1 MIRRL
6 AQLRGDGCLRRE
18 SRVSCDFLWHAPR
31 TSGSQARRTLGAI
44 CEAPASQAPRQA
56 AVRPGRRFI
65 FRRYDAAVQ
74 FAELVATSNAVAQ
87 TPGRLKK
94 TDLLA
99 TCLRQMGSDERAIG
113 ARCLAS
119 TVPHKT

>member
-1 MIRRL
+1 MP
-6 AQLRGDGCLRRE
+6 GT
-18 SRVSCDFLWHAPR
+18 S
-31 TSGSQARRTLGAI
+31 TSGGPTGPPLYFS
-44 CEAPASQAPRQA
+44 
-56 AVRPGRRFI
+56 AVPCS
-65 FRRYDAAVQ
+65 VQ

-113 ARCLAS
+113 ARYLAS
-119 TVPHKT
+119 TVPHKTGIGYATVYEVLQATPPAQARRT